1 MGLTR
6 KSHRPKPPDRTTQLR
21 PGSEEVSQVRLV
33 THVNVSPRVDQ
44 VRVEQ
49 HWWNGDN
56 RLARR
61 DVYVR
66 TDGET
71 WEVEAQMGGPSGKSK
86 VQQCPGR
93 ASALILADAWR
104 GPRWKWRQL

>member
-1 MGLTR
+1 MQVIAAKSTGTDTLSVGRVR
-6 KSHRPKPPDRTTQLR
+6 KFRISALR
-21 PGSEEVSQVRLV
+21 RMVDVWLRVGS
-33 THVNVSPRVDQ
+33 
-44 VRVEQ
+44 VRVEH
-49 HWWNGDN
+49 HWWNGDV

-66 TDGET
+66 TDGEL

-86 VQQCPGR
+86 VQQCPGK

-104 GPRWKWRQL
+104 GPRWQWRKL

>member
-1 MGLTR
+1 MGQGFPTR
-6 KSHRPKPPDRTTQLR
+6 FSDSADPAHTGGEK
-21 PGSEEVSQVRLV
+21 VSQFCLNRDRQRL
-33 THVNVSPRVDQ
+33 SYGCG

-49 HWWNGDN
+49 HWWNGDV

-66 TDGET
+66 TDGQL
-71 WEVEAQMGGPSGKSK
+71 WEVEAQMGGKEGKSK
-86 VQQCPGR
+86 VQQCPGK

-104 GPRWKWRQL
+104 GSRWQWRQL

>member
-1 MGLTR
+1 MTAKQVVR
-6 KSHRPKPPDRTTQLR
+6 RDST
-21 PGSEEVSQVRLV
+21 GSDNVLSPRGEKDSQVALHRSFDV
-33 THVNVSPRVDQ
+33 WPRVGV
-44 VRVEQ
+44 VRVEH
-49 HWWNGDN
+49 HWWNGDV

-66 TDGET
+66 TDGDC

-86 VQQCPGR
+86 VQQCPGK

-104 GPRWKWRQL
+104 GPRWQWRKL

>member
-1 MGLTR
+1 MSPLC
-6 KSHRPKPPDRTTQLR
+6 KSWCRNPPDRTTR
-21 PGSEEVSQVRLV
+21 PTLAAKKFHKTASRK
-33 THVNVSPRVDQ
+33 RVYVCPKVGD

-66 TDGET
+66 TDGEV
-71 WEVEAQMGGPSGKSK
+71 WEVEAQMGGPQGKSK
-86 VQQCPGR
+86 VQQCPGK

-104 GPRWKWRQL
+104 GPRWQWRKL

>member
-1 MGLTR
+1 LPTKFSDSADPGA
-6 KSHRPKPPDRTTQLR
+6 DRGAQVSRFRLR
-21 PGSEEVSQVRLV
+21 RIPQRL
-33 THVNVSPRVDQ
+33 SYGGG

-49 HWWNGDN
+49 HWWNGDV

-66 TDGET
+66 TDGQL
-71 WEVEAQMGGPSGKSK
+71 WEVEAQMGGKEGKSK
-86 VQQCPGR
+86 VQQCPGK

-104 GPRWKWRQL
+104 GSRWQWRQV

>member
-1 MGLTR
+1 MGGTARTLATVGE
-6 KSHRPKPPDRTTQLR
+6 KISHRHLSR
-21 PGSEEVSQVRLV
+21 S
-33 THVNVSPRVDQ
+33 VNACLKVVQ

-49 HWWNGDN
+49 HWWNGDV

-66 TDGET
+66 TDGQL
-71 WEVEAQMGGPSGKSK
+71 WEVEAQMGGPQGKSK
-86 VQQCPGR
+86 VQQCPGK

-104 GPRWKWRQL
+104 GPRWQWRQI

>member
-1 MGLTR
+1 MQVITAKSTGTDTR
-6 KSHRPKPPDRTTQLR
+6 SALPVKKFRISASR
-21 PGSEEVSQVRLV
+21 RLV
-33 THVNVSPRVDQ
+33 DIWLRLGG
-44 VRVEQ
+44 VRVEH
-49 HWWNGDN
+49 HWWNGDV

-66 TDGET
+66 TDGEQ

-86 VQQCPGR
+86 VQQCPGK

-104 GPRWKWRQL
+104 GPRWQWRKL

>member
-1 MGLTR
+1 MGQGFPTR
-6 KSHRPKPPDRTTQLR
+6 FSDSADPAPTDGEK
-21 PGSEEVSQVRLV
+21 VSQFCLNRIRQRL
-33 THVNVSPRVDQ
+33 SYGCD

-49 HWWNGDN
+49 HWWNGDV

-66 TDGET
+66 TDGQL
-71 WEVEAQMGGPSGKSK
+71 WEVEAQMGGKEGKSK
-86 VQQCPGR
+86 VQQCPGK

-104 GPRWKWRQL
+104 GSRWQWRQI

>member
-1 MGLTR
+1 MGVEARFHDQNQRFGRSPHRRAVR
-6 KSHRPKPPDRTTQLR
+6 KFRCTASAR
-21 PGSEEVSQVRLV
+21 S
-33 THVNVSPRVDQ
+33 VNGCLKVGR

-49 HWWNGDN
+49 HWWNGDV

-66 TDGET
+66 TDGRS
-71 WEVEAQMGGPSGKSK
+71 WEVEAQMGGPEGKSK
-86 VQQCPGR
+86 VQQCPGP

-104 GPRWKWRQL
+104 GSRWQWRQV